1 MLKMLYFWKDD
12 KHQPLTPKGEVKNM
26 KKIIAFLMI
35 LGFASSSCEPDDI
48 CDPNTPTTPRMLI
61 QFFDISNP
69 SVKKNVTNLKVIG
82 EGMSEGVVLTPE
94 GIDEA
99 KYVTNLNSI
108 LLPLKTNG
116 DVVKYQFILNFGNK
130 NPVLVNTDN
139 LEFKYT
145 REELY
150 VSRAC
155 GFKTNFHLDPRN
167 PFTLTDAAPADEK
180 WIQYIIVA
188 QNNITLENETI
199 IKIFF

>member
-1 MLKMLYFWKDD
+1 
-12 KHQPLTPKGEVKNM
+12 M

-69 SVKKNVTNLKVIG
+69 SVPKNVTNLKVIG
-82 EGMSEGVVLTPE
+82 EGMTEGVILNPSGV
-94 GIDEA
+94 DEA
-99 KYVTNLNSI
+99 KYLTSGNSV
-108 LLPLKTNG
+108 LLPLNTDA
-116 DVVKYQFILNFGNK
+116 DVVRYQFILNSGNR
-130 NPVLVNTDN
+130 NPLLVNTDN

-145 REELY
+145 RESVY

-155 GFKTNFHLDPRN
+155 GFKTTFNLDPRT
-167 PFTLTDAAPADEK
+167 PFTLSDATPADEM
-180 WIQYIIVA
+180 WIQYVIVA
-188 QNNITLENETI
+188 QNNITYEDETI

>member
-1 MLKMLYFWKDD
+1 
-12 KHQPLTPKGEVKNM
+12 
-26 KKIIAFLMI
+26 MI

-69 SVKKNVTNLKVIG
+69 SVQKNVTDLKVIG
-82 EGMSEGVVLTPE
+82 EGMTEAVVLNPSAV
-94 GIDEA
+94 DET
-99 KYVTNLNSI
+99 KYLTSGNNI
-108 LLPLKTNG
+108 LLPLKT
-116 DVVKYQFILNFGNK
+116 DSDIVKYQFILNSRNK
-130 NPVLVNTDN
+130 NPLLVNTDN

-145 REELY
+145 RENIY

-155 GFKTNFHLDPRN
+155 GFKTVFNLDLAK
-167 PFTLTDAAPADEK
+167 PFTLTDKTPADEL

-188 QNNITLENETI
+188 QNNITYENDTI

>member
-1 MLKMLYFWKDD
+1 
-12 KHQPLTPKGEVKNM
+12 
-26 KKIIAFLMI
+26 MI

-61 QFFDISNP
+61 HFFDFNNP

-82 EGMSEGVVLTPE
+82 EGMTEGVILNPS

-99 KYVTNLNSI
+99 KYVTSGDSI
-108 LLPLKTNG
+108 SLPLNTAA
-116 DVVKYQFILNFGNK
+116 DIVKYKFILNYGNK
-130 NPVLVNTDN
+130 NPLLVNEDN

-145 REELY
+145 RESIY

-155 GFKTNFHLDPRN
+155 GFKTIFNLDIN
-167 PFTLTDAAPADEK
+167 TPFILTDSATNDGN
-180 WIQYIIVA
+180 WIKYVIVA
-188 QNNITLENETI
+188 QNNITSENETI